1 MLISLSLSI
10 CQFQYFVGLFT
21 FVTSLL
27 LLTKMAAPYT
37 IMQANESPMTKRPTA
52 ARKIASVQAGI
63 TFIGSGKGVAFL
75 GICFP
80 RQQTEF
86 PKVKGRNLG
95 HNGVLNSTV
104 FSSTECLHVF

>member
-37 IMQANESPMTKRPTA
+37 IMLANESPMAKRATA
-52 ARKIASVQAGI
+52 AKKIASVRAGI

-86 PKVKGRNLG
+86 PRVKDGIWVIMGFKKVLFLA
-95 HNGVLNSTV
+95 VQSA
-104 FSSTECLHVF
+104 FMFF

>member
-37 IMQANESPMTKRPTA
+37 IMQANESPMTKRATA

-63 TFIGSGKGVAFL
+63 TFIGSGKDVAFL

-86 PKVKGRNLG
+86 PRVKDGIWVTTGFKKVLFLA
-95 HNGVLNSTV
+95 VQSA
-104 FSSTECLHVF
+104 FMFF